1 MESNNLRAW
10 VEHQTALLDPPDAWQ
25 PDSGRGFER
34 FRALVDAPPPRSNR
48 TRWLV
53 WAAAAALIAAVIVGL
68 PAGRAAAQQVWEILT
83 VRRVAFVWVKP
94 WPAGVP
100 SPQVKLVGT
109 PIPPLPAP
117 DVDVARARVG
127 YSPRMPHAG
136 VLSSTPSIYTTFSLS
151 AGTTVKVADLEQA
164 LRGAGIADVS
174 VPAAWDGAQLVLH
187 TSSVV
192 MAQWPEVVLA
202 QSLPLTLTAPPG
214 FDFPAFSAIVLRIVG
229 LNPDDARRLAERMG
243 ITPAWIAPMVED
255 MHAFG
260 TMEEITVKS
269 SPATLLEERTSN
281 GAAGRISIFWS
292 VPDRVYLLSGTLSRE
307 LMIAFAS
314 AVD

>member
-10 VEHQTALLDPPDAWQ
+10 VECQTALLDPPDAWQ
-25 PDSGRGFER
+25 PDSDRGFER
-34 FRALVDAPPPRSNR
+34 FRALVNARRRRSNR
-48 TRWLV
+48 TPWLA
-53 WAAAAALIAAVIVGL
+53 WAAVAVLIAALVVVL
-68 PAGRAAAQQVWEILT
+68 PAGRAGAQQIWEFLT

-94 WPAGVP
+94 WPEGVP
-100 SPQVKLVGT
+100 SPQVKLLGT

-127 YSPRMPHAG
+127 YAPRMPHAG
-136 VLSSTPSIYTTFSLS
+136 VLSMAPRIYTTFSLS
-151 AGTTVKVADLEQA
+151 AGTRIRVADLEQA
-164 LRGAGIADVS
+164 LRLAGVADVG
-174 VPAAWDGAQLVLH
+174 VPADWDGAQLILH
-187 TSSVV
+187 TSAV
-192 MAQWPEVVLA
+192 AIAEWPEVVLA

-229 LNPDDARRLAERMG
+229 LNPGDARRLAERMG
-243 ITPAWIAPMVED
+243 TTPAWIAPMVQD
-255 MHAFG
+255 MRTFG

-281 GAAGRISIFWS
+281 GAVRRISIFWS
-292 VPDRVYLLSGTLSRE
+292 VPDRVYLLSGTRSRE
-307 LMIAFAS
+307 LMIAVAA